1 MTGRREQGIVGQQ
14 GERGRAEGKT
24 KNECEMGTEAQ
35 EVPQRLDLYQR
46 CDTKAGIEAENWA
59 RHGPLTVVEQRVS
72 VDGKLD
78 DTALTAGGS
87 NLLRGLRIS
96 ERGPTG
102 SDASRAGEACP
113 GRFRVFGACRA
124 KFAGAA
130 GAESPEPRG
139 MGNRGQVTQP
149 FARYSEDVHSQDAH
163 KCASTAM
170 PGQVRG
176 CKRGSGSLE

>member
-1 MTGRREQGIVGQQ
+1 VREFSEREGEGKEREGGMTGRREQGIVGQQ
-14 GERGRAEGKT
+14 GERGRAKGKT
-24 KNECEMGTEAQ
+24 KKNECEMGTEAQ

-46 CDTKAGIEAENWA
+46 CDTKAGIVAENWA

-124 KFAGAA
+124 KVRNSRARQEQRAQ
-130 GAESPEPRG
+130 SPE
-139 MGNRGQVTQP
+139 
-149 FARYSEDVHSQDAH
+149 
-163 KCASTAM
+163 
-170 PGQVRG
+170 
-176 CKRGSGSLE
+176 